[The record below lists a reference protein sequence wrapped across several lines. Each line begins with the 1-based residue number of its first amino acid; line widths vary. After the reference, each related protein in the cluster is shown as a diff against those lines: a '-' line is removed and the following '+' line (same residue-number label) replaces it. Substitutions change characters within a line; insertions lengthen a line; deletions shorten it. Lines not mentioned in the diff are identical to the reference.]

1 MADTI
6 GTLVARITATS
17 EGLSV
22 ELENAKGKVQKF
34 VKDTEAIA
42 PQGGLL
48 GKIMEGAGIGA
59 GFSFATAAIDGV
71 KKVIGGLFD
80 QFARGDELGDFA
92 AKVGMSVESLTS
104 MQYAAEQLGTSQE
117 ALGTGFTKL
126 QTEIGKARSGS
137 EEAKSVFEQLGLSV
151 DQLAGHD
158 TATNFKQVADSIAGI
173 QDPTEQAA
181 MAVAVFGKS
190 GAELLNVL
198 REGSAGIE
206 DMQKKAQELGI
217 VMSTEEAAALEKA
230 NKEMQ
235 AMWMVTKNAAAHL
248 AAVFAPAVRVVAD
261 ALSRVAKFVGDV
273 VSGLGAL
280 FGMAPEAEEKV
291 AKPIVDAAASFDKM
305 KEAEKQAA
313 EQAKA
318 LQAEHDKLMQHGNQ
332 VTQSLRNPMEIYADT
347 LADLNNLVTQGAI
360 NWETYNRG
368 VEKAGEALAKSL
380 EVKKEMEKFEKTP
393 AVGAAIQGTTGGFS
407 AVQSAIRAM
416 DDAERQKTELARQQV
431 EEQRK
436 ANEKLEAIKQAQL
449 QKGVFVLRGN
459 I

>member
-1 MADTI
+1 
-6 GTLVARITATS
+6 
-17 EGLSV
+17 
-22 ELENAKGKVQKF
+22 
-34 VKDTEAIA
+34 
-42 PQGGLL
+42 
-48 GKIMEGAGIGA
+48 
-59 GFSFATAAIDGV
+59 
-71 KKVIGGLFD
+71 
-80 QFARGDELGDFA
+80 
-92 AKVGMSVESLTS
+92 MSVESLTS

-347 LADLNNLVTQGAI
+347 LADLNNLVTQG
-360 NWETYNRG
+360 
-368 VEKAGEALAKSL
+368 LLS
-380 EVKKEMEKFEKTP
+380 
-393 AVGAAIQGTTGGFS
+393 
-407 AVQSAIRAM
+407 
-416 DDAERQKTELARQQV
+416 
-431 EEQRK
+431 
-436 ANEKLEAIKQAQL
+436 
-449 QKGVFVLRGN
+449 
-459 I
+459 